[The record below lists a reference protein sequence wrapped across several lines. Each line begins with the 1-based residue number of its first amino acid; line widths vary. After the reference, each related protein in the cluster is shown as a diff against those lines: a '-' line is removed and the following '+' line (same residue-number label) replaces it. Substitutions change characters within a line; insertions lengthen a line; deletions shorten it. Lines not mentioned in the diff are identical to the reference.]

1 MNIDKELER
10 LLLEGRDNDV
20 RRFAYNQEIHRYGL
34 IAAGDVEGLKK
45 DLIEQQT
52 DTQHSYRRGVLSKDA
67 LMNEKYHVIIMCA
80 LVSRFCI
87 EQGMDIE
94 VSYTLSDI
102 FIGMVDRAASLEEV
116 YAIRD
121 EIRMEYCTRMADRS
135 KKEVVSRY
143 VVLAIDYIRAHV
155 QEPLTVEQVANELS
169 VNASYLSK
177 LFKKEMGKS
186 ISEYIR
192 DSKIAVA
199 EHMLRHLDDTSLQIA
214 NYLGFSSHSHFI
226 QVFRKQTGMTPEEYR
241 KKHYHKS
248 WIREQ
253 DSKAD
258 L

>member
-1 MNIDKELER
+1 MSIDEELER
-10 LLLEGRDNDV
+10 LLLSERDNDV
-20 RRFAYNQEIHRYGL
+20 RRYAYNQEIHRYGL

-45 DLIEQQT
+45 DLLDQQT
-52 DTQHSYRRGVLSKDA
+52 NKDRPHRRGTLSKDA

-87 EQGMDIE
+87 EQGMDIA

-102 FIGMVDRAASLEEV
+102 FIGKIDKAQSLDEV

-121 EIRMEYCTRMADRS
+121 EIRMEYCTRMRDLS

-155 QEPLTVEQVANELS
+155 QEPLTVEQVANALS

-199 EHMLRHLDDTSLQIA
+199 EHMLRHLDDSSLQIA
-214 NYLGFSSHSHFI
+214 NYLGFSSQSHFI
-226 QVFRKQTGMTPEEYR
+226 QVFKKQTGMTPEEYR
-241 KKHYHKS
+241 KKHYHQS
-248 WIREQ
+248 WIGEVE
-253 DSKAD
+253 KE
-258 L
+258 